1 MKCPRCKTENGTR
14 TICSKCG
21 YFMYHPD
28 SYNRAK
34 MTKGQQAF
42 EDTKIIGK
50 RVGKVLKYVW
60 MIIVMIAMSFW
71 LIAGMVWLA
80 TMLTGA

>member
-28 SYNRAK
+28 AANKTK
-34 MTKGQQAF
+34 MTKGQQAL
-42 EDTKIIGK
+42 EDTKI
-50 RVGKVLKYVW
+50 VGKNVGRVLKYVW
-60 MIIVMIAMSFW
+60 LIIVLIVTSFW
-71 LIAGMVWLA
+71 LIAGMLYLMTAV
-80 TMLTGA
+80 TGT